1 MARTQEA
8 RMDCCPVIA
17 KVYKARSPVG
27 ATLVGCDGTEQ
38 DGSS

>member
-8 RMDCCPVIA
+8 RMDCCRVTA
-17 KVYKARSPVG
+17 KIWKARSPVG
-27 ATLVGCDGTEQ
+27 ATFVGCDGTEQ